1 MPELPE
7 VETIR
12 RDLKK
17 MVVGKILEKI
27 EVFEPRLLQNCTK
40 EELQASL
47 QNTPLKAM
55 ERRGKFLI
63 FNFGQQSAVVHLRMS
78 GWFSD
83 EPGKHTRMIM
93 HFNDKTLYFDD
104 TRRFGTLHFLPTDER
119 ESHDPLKKLGLE
131 PLGETF
137 TKKDFQTVL
146 NSSREIKKV
155 LLDQTKVTGI
165 GNIYACEALYQ
176 SRIHPMKPTDEISS
190 VKVGKLHQAIQ
201 QILQRAIDNHGSTLG
216 DSVGDYRT
224 LDGAQGN
231 FQDHFQVYGRHGDG
245 CFHCGKTIERITQ
258 GGRSTFF
265 CPSCQK
271 K

>member
-12 RDLKK
+12 RDLEK
-17 MVVGKILEKI
+17 MVVGKKLEKI
-27 EVFEPRLLQNCTK
+27 EIFEPRLLQNCTK
-40 EELQASL
+40 AELQASL

-63 FNFGQQSAVVHLRMS
+63 FNFGQQSAIVHLRMS

-83 EPGKHTRMIM
+83 EPGTHTRMIM
-93 HFNDKTLYFDD
+93 HFKNKPIYFDD
-104 TRRFGTLHFLPTDER
+104 TRRFGTLHLNPTDER
-119 ESHDPLKKLGLE
+119 ESHAPLKKLGLE
-131 PLGETF
+131 PLGESF
-137 TKKDFQTVL
+137 TTASFQSVL

-176 SRIHPMKPTDEISS
+176 SRIHPMKPADDISA
-190 VKVGKLHQAIQ
+190 VKVERLHQAVQ
-201 QILQRAIDNHGSTLG
+201 QILQKAIDNHGSTLG
-216 DSVGDYRT
+216 DAVGDYRT
-224 LDGAQGN
+224 LEGAQGN
-231 FQDHFQVYGRHGDG
+231 FQDHFQVYGREGEG
-245 CFHCGKTIERITQ
+245 CFHCGKVIHRVVQ
-258 GGRSTFF
+258 AGRSTFF